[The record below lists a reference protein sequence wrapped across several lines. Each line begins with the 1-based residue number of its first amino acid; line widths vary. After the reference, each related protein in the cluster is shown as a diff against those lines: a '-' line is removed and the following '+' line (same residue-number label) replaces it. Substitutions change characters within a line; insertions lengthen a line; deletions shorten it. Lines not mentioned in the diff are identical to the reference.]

1 MNNKG
6 LTLVE
11 VLAVLIILS
20 VIATIAV
27 PNIAGNIKGYKR
39 RLTDAQLST
48 IEGATKSWVTDNIG
62 KVDCNGVSAL
72 AISFQTLSNKGYLD
86 NDMKN
91 PNGADFDDAFGLVY
105 CTTIKDETG
114 NLANYNYEYGAYAS
128 LDDYYEKMAI
138 KYAIS
143 ENQTVDFSI
152 GTDDLKSKNYIY
164 STINMFDDEAI
175 KIENKTINVEVNQSV
190 TGEYEYEATVN

>member
-1 MNNKG
+1 
-6 LTLVE
+6 
-11 VLAVLIILS
+11 
-20 VIATIAV
+20 
-27 PNIAGNIKGYKR
+27 
-39 RLTDAQLST
+39 
-48 IEGATKSWVTDNIG
+48 
-62 KVDCNGVSAL
+62 
-72 AISFQTLSNKGYLD
+72 
-86 NDMKN
+86 
-91 PNGADFDDAFGLVY
+91 
-105 CTTIKDETG
+105 
-114 NLANYNYEYGAYAS
+114 
-128 LDDYYEKMAI
+128 MAI